1 MTAESIMALVAAAFL
16 GLIGIIYG
24 NMKAEINRNR
34 DTCEENHAETA
45 EWQKGDN
52 EFKVEVVDRLAR
64 LETLIRNGG
73 SDAI

>member
-1 MTAESIMALVAAAFL
+1 MTPEAIMALVAAAFL
-16 GLIGIIYG
+16 GLIGVIYG

-34 DTCEENHAETA
+34 ETCEENHAESA
-45 EWQKGDN
+45 EWQKGDQ

-73 SDAI
+73 DDAV